1 MPDLIRFLIRH
12 ALAGGMIG
20 VAFTAGVLVFDLG
33 QIRTM
38 TEGTMTGFGVR
49 MLLFFFVSSTFA
61 SLQMGIAVMAPPSR
75 KDDPT
80 APPGEDEDDKT
91 R

>member
-12 ALAGGMIG
+12 ALAGGVIG
-20 VAFTAGVLVFDLG
+20 VIFTAAILVFDIG
-33 QIRTM
+33 QIRTL
-38 TEGTMTGFGVR
+38 TEGTPSGLGVR
-49 MLLFFFVSSTFA
+49 LLLFFFVSSTFA

-80 APPGEDEDDKT
+80 APPDEDEDDET